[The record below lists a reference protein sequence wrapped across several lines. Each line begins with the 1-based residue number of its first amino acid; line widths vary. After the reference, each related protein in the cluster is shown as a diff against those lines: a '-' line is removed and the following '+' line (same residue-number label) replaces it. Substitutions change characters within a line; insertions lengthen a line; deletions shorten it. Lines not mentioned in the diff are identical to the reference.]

1 MRVSVYNKMETAD
14 GWASL
19 ETSLVHEKERFERSS
34 VAARQMNK
42 LITIGSLRLQC
53 GKLEMARESCVG
65 ARALLERLETH
76 VVAPQGCVG
85 LRSSAL
91 SQACESL
98 LSLEATISLIELG
111 RFPEHA
117 ENVFDDTEYLGG
129 LLGAAQQLSKLAGQ
143 FARRGDMVA
152 VDRCKA
158 AVELLQTEF
167 VLFDLRNGDLRR
179 KYDGLKYALR
189 RVIDVL
195 YDHSLIGQTVSSP
208 TSVIVPSLAT
218 IRERY
223 HLRDTSRE
231 RVIKR
236 SRDVQKLAKRAI
248 FDAHRN
254 KLSTALEL
262 LDEAASLARDIQTED
277 VSSWPPLRR
286 SLSPALEEW
295 AEASCLCAW
304 LDSGSIPTL
313 AQLSLALLPEE
324 YLGGVADMCGEIGRI
339 AVLAA
344 SAREQAK
351 VSQVYDTTLLVLDK
365 FLQLELPP
373 KIAKKSEALSTALS
387 KLDSL
392 AYDHH
397 ISSSFAAYY
406 GTSLKRHHQHSSRD
420 EGQAD
425 TIMAASKVYKTESQG
440 D

>member
-1 MRVSVYNKMETAD
+1 MDD
-14 GWASL
+14 GWGSL
-19 ETSLVHEKERFERSS
+19 ETSLMHEKERFETSS
-34 VAARQMNK
+34 MAARRMNK
-42 LITIGSLRLQC
+42 LIAIGSLRLQC
-53 GKLEMARESCVG
+53 GKLETARESCLG
-65 ARALLERLETH
+65 ARALLESLETH

-98 LSLEATISLIELG
+98 LGLEATISLIELG

-117 ENVFDDTEYLGG
+117 DNIFDDGEYLGG
-129 LLGAAQQLSKLAGQ
+129 LLGSAQQLSKLANQ
-143 FARRGDMVA
+143 FATRGNMVA

-158 AVELLQTEF
+158 AVELLQAEF

-195 YDHSLIGQTVSSP
+195 YDHSLIGQTVSNP
-208 TSVIVPSLAT
+208 TLVIVPSLAT

-223 HLRDTSRE
+223 HLRDTARE

-248 FDAHRN
+248 FDAHRD
-254 KLSTALEL
+254 KLSSALKL
-262 LDEAASLARDIQTED
+262 LDEAATLARDIQTED

-295 AEASCLCAW
+295 AEASCLLAW
-304 LDSGSIPTL
+304 LERGSIP
-313 AQLSLALLPEE
+313 SLAELALPLLAEE

-344 SAREQAK
+344 SAREHAK
-351 VSQVYDTTLLVLDK
+351 VSQVYNTTLFVLDH

-373 KIAKKSEALSTALS
+373 KIAKKSDALSGALS

-406 GTSLKRHHQHSSRD
+406 GTSLKRHHHHSSSD
-420 EGQAD
+420 DGGQAD
-425 TIMAASKVYKTESQG
+425 TLLAASKVYKADSHGE
-440 D
+440 